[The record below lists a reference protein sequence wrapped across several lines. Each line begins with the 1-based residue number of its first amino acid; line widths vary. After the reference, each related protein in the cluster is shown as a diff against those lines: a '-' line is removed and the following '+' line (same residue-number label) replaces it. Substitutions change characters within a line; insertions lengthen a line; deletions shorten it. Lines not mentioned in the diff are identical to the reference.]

1 MDMANDRDDF
11 LPEVRNSAW
20 WASDTRQVM
29 NGKAVEVIM
38 QKQGKI
44 DPPDL
49 SQIEA
54 VQMGHV
60 MQPIIGR
67 LAQDKLKMELKD
79 ADYPLTHPDHSWL
92 RSHFDFISTDG
103 RVLVEAKNYNINTRN
118 KFDVETNRIPPADY
132 AQILHE
138 ATVHRVDRVILA
150 VLFGGQEFQTFDF
163 TFTDE
168 EKENLIKDM
177 AIYWG
182 HVKADTLPAPESLEA
197 TKLIYPKDNG
207 QSITATQAMET
218 AIAQLKEIK
227 GLVKQ
232 YEEKAEQIET
242 AIRASMQDYADIV
255 SINGETLVTWR
266 AAKAS
271 KRFSSD
277 LFKQSMPEVYEQFI
291 VEMPGS
297 RRFLVK

>member
-1 MDMANDRDDF
+1 MANDRDDF

-79 ADYPLTHPDHSWL
+79 ADYPLTHPDHTWL
-92 RSHFDFISTDG
+92 RSHFDFISADG

-118 KFDVETNRIPPADY
+118 KFDVDANRIPPADY

-182 HVKADTLPAPESLEA
+182 HVKADTLPAPETLEA

-218 AIAQLKEIK
+218 AIALLKEIK
-227 GLVKQ
+227 GIVKQ

-277 LFKQSMPEVYEQFI
+277 LFKQSMPEVYEQFV

>member
-1 MDMANDRDDF
+1 MEMANDRDDF
-11 LPEVRNSAW
+11 LPEIRNSAW

-49 SQIEA
+49 SQVEA

-60 MQPIIGR
+60 MQPIIGK
-67 LAQDKLKMELKD
+67 LAQDRLQMELKD
-79 ADYPLTHPDHSWL
+79 ADYPLTHPDHTWL
-92 RSHFDFISTDG
+92 RSHFDFISSDG
-103 RVLVEAKNYNINTRN
+103 RVLVEAKNYNNNARN
-118 KFDVETNRIPPADY
+118 KFDVDSNRIPPADY

-168 EKENLIKDM
+168 EKENLIKEM
-177 AIYWG
+177 AVYWG
-182 HVKADTLPAPESLEA
+182 HVKADTLPEPQSLEA
-197 TKLIYPKDNG
+197 TKLIYPQDNG
-207 QSITATQAMET
+207 QSMIATQALET
-218 AIAQLKEIK
+218 AIQQLKQMKGQIK
-227 GLVKQ
+227 V
-232 YEEKAEQIET
+232 YEEQSDILET
-242 AIRASMQDYADIV
+242 AIRGAMQNYSDIV
-255 SINGETLVTWR
+255 SISGETLVTWR
-266 AAKAS
+266 SAKPS

-277 LFKQSMPEVYEQFI
+277 LFKQSMPEVYDQFVI
-291 VEMPGS
+291 EMPGS

>member
-1 MDMANDRDDF
+1 MANDRDDF

-49 SQIEA
+49 SQVEA

-79 ADYPLTHPDHSWL
+79 ADYPLTHPDHTWL
-92 RSHFDFISTDG
+92 RSHFDFISADG

-163 TFTDE
+163 TFSDE

-182 HVKADTLPAPESLEA
+182 HVKADTLPAPETLEA

-255 SINGETLVTWR
+255 SVSGETLVTWR

-277 LFKQSMPEVYEQFI
+277 LFKQSMPEVYEQFV

>member
-1 MDMANDRDDF
+1 MANDRDDF
-11 LPEVRNSAW
+11 LPEIRNGAW

-67 LAQDKLKMELKD
+67 LAQDRLQMELKD
-79 ADYPLTHPDHSWL
+79 ADYPLTHPDHTWL
-92 RSHFDFISTDG
+92 RSHFDFISADG
-103 RVLVEAKNYNINTRN
+103 RTLVEAKNYNINARN
-118 KFDVETNRIPPADY
+118 KFDVDSNRIPPADY

-168 EKENLIKDM
+168 EKENLIKEM
-177 AIYWG
+177 AVYWG
-182 HVKADTLPAPESLEA
+182 HVKSDTLPEPQSLEA
-197 TKLIYPKDNG
+197 TKLIYPQDNG
-207 QSITATQAMET
+207 QSMIATQAVET

-227 GLVKQ
+227 GVIKQ

-242 AIRASMQDYADIV
+242 ALRASMQNYADILSV
-255 SINGETLVTWR
+255 TGETLVTWR
-266 AAKAS
+266 SAKAS

-277 LFKQSMPEVYEQFI
+277 LFKQSMPEVYEQFV

>member
-1 MDMANDRDDF
+1 MANDRDDF

-79 ADYPLTHPDHSWL
+79 ADYPLTHPDHTWL
-92 RSHFDFISTDG
+92 RSHFDFISADG

-163 TFTDE
+163 TFSDE

-182 HVKADTLPAPESLEA
+182 HVKADTLPAPETLEA

-227 GLVKQ
+227 GIVKQ

-255 SINGETLVTWR
+255 SVSGETLVTWR

-277 LFKQSMPEVYEQFI
+277 LFKQSMPEVYEQFV

>member
-1 MDMANDRDDF
+1 MANARDDF
-11 LPEVRNSAW
+11 APEIRNSAW
-20 WASDTRQVM
+20 WASDTRMVM

-49 SQIEA
+49 SQVEA

-67 LAQDKLKMELKD
+67 LAQDRLNMELKD

-92 RSHFDFISTDG
+92 RSHFDFISADG
-103 RVLVEAKNYNINTRN
+103 RVLVEAKNYNINARN
-118 KFDVETNRIPPADY
+118 KFDVDTNSIPPADY

-163 TFTDE
+163 TFSEE
-168 EKENLIKDM
+168 EKQNLIKDM
-177 AIYWG
+177 AVYWG
-182 HVKADTLPAPESLEA
+182 HVKADTLPAPETLEA
-197 TKLIYPKDNG
+197 TKLIYPNDNG
-207 QSITATQAMET
+207 QSMVASQALET
-218 AIAQLKEIK
+218 AIQQLKQIK
-227 GLVKQ
+227 GQIKA
-232 YEEKAEQIET
+232 YEEQSDILET
-242 AIRASMQDYADIV
+242 AIRGTMQNYGDIISV
-255 SINGETLVTWR
+255 SGETLVTWR
-266 AAKAS
+266 SAKAS

-277 LFKQSMPEVYEQFI
+277 LFKQSMPEVYEQFV

>member
-1 MDMANDRDDF
+1 MANDRDDF

-79 ADYPLTHPDHSWL
+79 ADYPLTHPDHTWL
-92 RSHFDFISTDG
+92 RSHFDFISADG

-163 TFTDE
+163 TFLDE

-277 LFKQSMPEVYEQFI
+277 LFKQSMPEVYEQFV

>member
-1 MDMANDRDDF
+1 MANDRDDF
-11 LPEVRNSAW
+11 APEIRNSAW
-20 WASDTRQVM
+20 WASDTRMVM

-49 SQIEA
+49 SQVEA

-67 LAQDKLKMELKD
+67 LAQDRLNMELKD

-92 RSHFDFISTDG
+92 RSHFDFISADG
-103 RVLVEAKNYNINTRN
+103 RVLVEAKNYNINARN
-118 KFDVETNRIPPADY
+118 KFDVDSNRIPPADY

-163 TFTDE
+163 TFTEE

-177 AIYWG
+177 AVYWG
-182 HVKADTLPAPESLEA
+182 HVKADTLPEPQSLEA
-197 TKLIYPKDNG
+197 TKLIYPNDNG
-207 QSITATQAMET
+207 QSMVASQALET
-218 AIAQLKEIK
+218 AIQQLKQIK
-227 GLVKQ
+227 GQIKA
-232 YEEKAEQIET
+232 YEEQSDILET
-242 AIRASMQDYADIV
+242 AIRGTMQNYGDIV
-255 SINGETLVTWR
+255 SVSGETLVTWR
-266 AAKAS
+266 SAKSS

-277 LFKQSMPEVYEQFI
+277 LFKQSMPEVYEQFV

>member
-1 MDMANDRDDF
+1 MANDRDDF
-11 LPEVRNSAW
+11 APEIRNSAW
-20 WASDTRQVM
+20 WASDTRMVM

-67 LAQDKLKMELKD
+67 LAQDRLNMELKD

-92 RSHFDFISTDG
+92 RSHFDFISADG
-103 RVLVEAKNYNINTRN
+103 RVLVEAKNYNINARN
-118 KFDVETNRIPPADY
+118 KFDADTNRVPPADY

-163 TFTDE
+163 TFSEE

-177 AIYWG
+177 AVYWG
-182 HVKADTLPAPESLEA
+182 HVKADTLPEPQSLEA
-197 TKLIYPKDNG
+197 TKLIYPNDNG
-207 QSITATQAMET
+207 QSMVASQALET
-218 AIAQLKEIK
+218 AIQQLKQIK
-227 GLVKQ
+227 GQIKA
-232 YEEKAEQIET
+232 YEEQSDILET
-242 AIRASMQDYADIV
+242 AIRGTMQNYGDIV
-255 SINGETLVTWR
+255 SVSGETLVTWR
-266 AAKAS
+266 SAKSS

-277 LFKQSMPEVYEQFI
+277 LFKQSMPEVYEQFV

>member
-1 MDMANDRDDF
+1 MANDRDDF
-11 LPEVRNSAW
+11 LPEIRNSAW

-79 ADYPLTHPDHSWL
+79 ADYPLTHPDHTWL
-92 RSHFDFISTDG
+92 RSHFDFISADG

-163 TFTDE
+163 TFSDE

-255 SINGETLVTWR
+255 SVNGETLVTWR

-277 LFKQSMPEVYEQFI
+277 LFKQSMPEVYEQFV

>member
-1 MDMANDRDDF
+1 MANDRDDF

-79 ADYPLTHPDHSWL
+79 ADYPLTHPDHTWL
-92 RSHFDFISTDG
+92 RSHFDFISADG

-255 SINGETLVTWR
+255 SVSGETLVTWR

>member
-1 MDMANDRDDF
+1 MANDRDDF
-11 LPEVRNSAW
+11 APEIRNSAW
-20 WASDTRQVM
+20 WASDTRMVM

-92 RSHFDFISTDG
+92 RSHFDFISADG
-103 RVLVEAKNYNINTRN
+103 RVLVEAKNYNINARN
-118 KFDVETNRIPPADY
+118 KFDADSNRIPPADY

-163 TFTDE
+163 TFTEE
-168 EKENLIKDM
+168 EKDNLIKDM
-177 AIYWG
+177 AVYWG

-197 TKLIYPKDNG
+197 TKLIYPQDNG
-207 QSITATQAMET
+207 QSLVANQALET
-218 AIAQLKEIK
+218 AVAQLKEIR
-227 GLVKQ
+227 GVVKQ
-232 YEEKAEQIET
+232 YEEKAEQLET
-242 AIRASMQDYADIV
+242 AIRASMQDYSDILSV
-255 SINGETLVTWR
+255 NGSTLVTWR
-266 AAKAS
+266 SSKPS

-277 LFKQSMPEVYEQFI
+277 LFKQSMPEVYEQFV

>member
-1 MDMANDRDDF
+1 MANDRDDF
-11 LPEVRNSAW
+11 APEIRNSAW

-49 SQIEA
+49 SQVEA

-67 LAQDKLKMELKD
+67 LAQDRLNMELKD

-92 RSHFDFISTDG
+92 RSHFDFISADG
-103 RVLVEAKNYNINTRN
+103 RVLVEAKNYNINARN
-118 KFDVETNRIPPADY
+118 KFDVDTNRIPPADY

-177 AIYWG
+177 AVYWG
-182 HVKADTLPAPESLEA
+182 HVKADTLPEPQSLEA
-197 TKLIYPKDNG
+197 TKLIYPSDNG
-207 QSITATQAMET
+207 QSMVASQALET
-218 AIAQLKEIK
+218 AIQQLKQIK
-227 GLVKQ
+227 GQIKA
-232 YEEKAEQIET
+232 YEEQSDILET
-242 AIRASMQDYADIV
+242 AIRGTMQNYGDIV
-255 SINGETLVTWR
+255 SVSGETLVTWR
-266 AAKAS
+266 SAKAS

-277 LFKQSMPEVYEQFI
+277 LFKQSMPEVYEQFV

>member
-1 MDMANDRDDF
+1 MANDRDDF
-11 LPEVRNSAW
+11 LPEIRNSAW

-67 LAQDKLKMELKD
+67 LAQDRLNMELKD

-92 RSHFDFISTDG
+92 RSHFDFISADG
-103 RVLVEAKNYNINTRN
+103 RVLVEAKNYNINARN
-118 KFDVETNRIPPADY
+118 KFDADTNRIPPADY

-163 TFTDE
+163 TFSEE

-177 AIYWG
+177 AVYWG
-182 HVKADTLPAPESLEA
+182 HVKADTLPEPQSLEA
-197 TKLIYPKDNG
+197 MGRQLGTSPAALAGQRGGDSDAAQPPGKLFAVLQILRRPLG
-207 QSITATQAMET
+207 QRPSPLA
-218 AIAQLKEIK
+218 
-227 GLVKQ
+227 GLP
-232 YEEKAEQIET
+232 A
-242 AIRASMQDYADIV
+242 
-255 SINGETLVTWR
+255 L
-266 AAKAS
+266 
-271 KRFSSD
+271 
-277 LFKQSMPEVYEQFI
+277 
-291 VEMPGS
+291 
-297 RRFLVK
+297 

>member
-1 MDMANDRDDF
+1 MANDRDDF

-79 ADYPLTHPDHSWL
+79 ADYPLTHPDHTWL

-118 KFDVETNRIPPADY
+118 KFDVDANRIPPADY
-132 AQILHE
+132 AQSLHE

-168 EKENLIKDM
+168 EKENLIN
-177 AIYWG
+177 
-182 HVKADTLPAPESLEA
+182 V
-197 TKLIYPKDNG
+197 
-207 QSITATQAMET
+207 
-218 AIAQLKEIK
+218 AIAHNNL
-227 GLVKQ
+227 L
-232 YEEKAEQIET
+232 ARQI
-242 AIRASMQDYADIV
+242 
-255 SINGETLVTWR
+255 
-266 AAKAS
+266 
-271 KRFSSD
+271 
-277 LFKQSMPEVYEQFI
+277 
-291 VEMPGS
+291 S
-297 RRFLVK
+297 RRALIKNFEFKLWFRCVFRDNFLLNLRE

>member
-103 RVLVEAKNYNINTRN
+103 RVLVEAKNYNINSRN

-182 HVKADTLPAPESLEA
+182 HVKADTLPAPETLEA

-207 QSITATQAMET
+207 QSVIATQAMET

-255 SINGETLVTWR
+255 SVSGETLVTWR

-277 LFKQSMPEVYEQFI
+277 LFKQSMPEVYEQFV

>member
-1 MDMANDRDDF
+1 MANDRDDF
-11 LPEVRNSAW
+11 APEIRNSAW

-67 LAQDKLKMELKD
+67 LAQDRLNMELKD

-92 RSHFDFISTDG
+92 RSHFDFISADG
-103 RVLVEAKNYNINTRN
+103 RVLVEAKNYNINARN
-118 KFDVETNRIPPADY
+118 KFDVDTNRIPSADY

-177 AIYWG
+177 AVYWG
-182 HVKADTLPAPESLEA
+182 HVKADTLPEPQSLEA
-197 TKLIYPKDNG
+197 TKLIYPSDNG
-207 QSITATQAMET
+207 QSMVASQALET
-218 AIAQLKEIK
+218 AIQQLKQIK
-227 GLVKQ
+227 GQIKA
-232 YEEKAEQIET
+232 YEEQSDILET
-242 AIRASMQDYADIV
+242 AIRGTMQNYGDIV
-255 SINGETLVTWR
+255 SVSGETLVTWR
-266 AAKAS
+266 SAKAS

-277 LFKQSMPEVYEQFI
+277 LFKQSMPEVYEQFV

>member
-1 MDMANDRDDF
+1 MANDRDDF

-79 ADYPLTHPDHSWL
+79 ADYPLTHPDHTWL
-92 RSHFDFISTDG
+92 RSHFDFISADG

-163 TFTDE
+163 TFSDE

-255 SINGETLVTWR
+255 SVSGETLVTWR

-277 LFKQSMPEVYEQFI
+277 LFKQSMPEVYEQFV

>member
-1 MDMANDRDDF
+1 MANARDDF
-11 LPEVRNSAW
+11 APEIRNSAW
-20 WASDTRQVM
+20 WASDTRMVM

-49 SQIEA
+49 SQVEA

-67 LAQDKLKMELKD
+67 LAQDRLNMELKD

-92 RSHFDFISTDG
+92 RSHFDFISADG
-103 RVLVEAKNYNINTRN
+103 RVLVEAKNYNINARN
-118 KFDVETNRIPPADY
+118 KFDDY

-163 TFTDE
+163 TFSEE
-168 EKENLIKDM
+168 EKQNLIKDM
-177 AIYWG
+177 AVYWG

-197 TKLIYPKDNG
+197 TKLIYPNDNG
-207 QSITATQAMET
+207 QSLVANQALET
-218 AIAQLKEIK
+218 AVAQLKDIR
-227 GLVKQ
+227 GVVKQ
-232 YEEKAEQIET
+232 YEEKAEQLET
-242 AIRASMQDYADIV
+242 AIRASMQEYSNILSV
-255 SINGETLVTWR
+255 SGETLVTWR
-266 AAKAS
+266 SAKSS

-277 LFKQSMPEVYEQFI
+277 LFKQSMPDVYDQF
-291 VEMPGS
+291 VVDMPGS

>member
-49 SQIEA
+49 SQVEA

-182 HVKADTLPAPESLEA
+182 HVKADTLPAPETLEA

-207 QSITATQAMET
+207 QSMVASQALET
-218 AIAQLKEIK
+218 AIDQLKQLKGQIK
-227 GLVKQ
+227 I
-232 YEEKAEQIET
+232 YEEQSDMLET
-242 AIRASMQDYADIV
+242 AIRGAMQDYSDIISV
-255 SINGETLVTWR
+255 NGETLVTWR

>member
-1 MDMANDRDDF
+1 MANDRDDF

-79 ADYPLTHPDHSWL
+79 ADYPLTHPDHTWL
-92 RSHFDFISTDG
+92 RSHFDFISADG

-163 TFTDE
+163 TFSDE

-182 HVKADTLPAPESLEA
+182 HVKADTLPAPETLEA

-277 LFKQSMPEVYEQFI
+277 LFKQSMPEVYEQFV

>member
-1 MDMANDRDDF
+1 MANDRDDF

-79 ADYPLTHPDHSWL
+79 ADYPLTHPDHTWL
-92 RSHFDFISTDG
+92 RSHFDFISADG

-118 KFDVETNRIPPADY
+118 KFDVDANRIPPADY

-163 TFTDE
+163 TFSDE

-182 HVKADTLPAPESLEA
+182 HVKADTLPAPETLEA

-255 SINGETLVTWR
+255 SVSGETLVTWR

-277 LFKQSMPEVYEQFI
+277 LFKQSMPEVYEQFV

>member
-1 MDMANDRDDF
+1 MANARDDF
-11 LPEVRNSAW
+11 APEIRNSAW
-20 WASDTRQVM
+20 WASDTRMVM

-49 SQIEA
+49 SQVEA

-67 LAQDKLKMELKD
+67 LAQDRLNMELKD

-92 RSHFDFISTDG
+92 RSHFDFISADG
-103 RVLVEAKNYNINTRN
+103 RVLVEAKNYNINARN
-118 KFDVETNRIPPADY
+118 KFDADTNRIPPADY

-163 TFTDE
+163 TFSE
-168 EKENLIKDM
+168 EENENLIKDM
-177 AIYWG
+177 AVYWG
-182 HVKADTLPAPESLEA
+182 HVKADTLPEPQSLEA
-197 TKLIYPKDNG
+197 TKLIYPNDNG
-207 QSITATQAMET
+207 QSMVASQALET
-218 AIAQLKEIK
+218 AIQQLKQIK
-227 GLVKQ
+227 GQIKA
-232 YEEKAEQIET
+232 YEEQSDILET
-242 AIRASMQDYADIV
+242 AIRGTMQNYGDIV
-255 SINGETLVTWR
+255 SVSGETLVTWR
-266 AAKAS
+266 AAKSS

-277 LFKQSMPEVYEQFI
+277 LFKQSMPEVYEQFV

>member
-1 MDMANDRDDF
+1 MANDRDDF

-67 LAQDKLKMELKD
+67 LAQDRLQMELKD
-79 ADYPLTHPDHSWL
+79 ADYPLTHPDHTWL
-92 RSHFDFISTDG
+92 RSHFDFISSDG

-182 HVKADTLPAPESLEA
+182 HVKADTLPAPETLEA

-218 AIAQLKEIK
+218 AIALLKEIK
-227 GLVKQ
+227 GIVKQ

-277 LFKQSMPEVYEQFI
+277 LFKQSMPEVYEQFV

>member
-1 MDMANDRDDF
+1 
-11 LPEVRNSAW
+11 
-20 WASDTRQVM
+20 
-29 NGKAVEVIM
+29 M

-49 SQIEA
+49 SQVEA

-67 LAQDKLKMELKD
+67 LAQDRLNMELKD

-92 RSHFDFISTDG
+92 RSHFDFISADG
-103 RVLVEAKNYNINTRN
+103 RVLVEAKNYNINARN
-118 KFDVETNRIPPADY
+118 KFDADTNRIPPADY

-168 EKENLIKDM
+168 EKQNLIKDM
-177 AIYWG
+177 AVYWG

-197 TKLIYPKDNG
+197 TKLIYPNDNG
-207 QSITATQAMET
+207 QSLVANQALET
-218 AIAQLKEIK
+218 AVAQLKDIR
-227 GLVKQ
+227 GVVKQ
-232 YEEKAEQIET
+232 YEEKAEQLET
-242 AIRASMQDYADIV
+242 AIRASMQEYSNILSV
-255 SINGETLVTWR
+255 SGETLVTWR
-266 AAKAS
+266 SAKSS

-277 LFKQSMPEVYEQFI
+277 LFKQSMPDVYDQF
-291 VEMPGS
+291 VVDMPGS

>member
-1 MDMANDRDDF
+1 MANARDDF
-11 LPEVRNSAW
+11 APEIRNSAW
-20 WASDTRQVM
+20 WASDTRMVM

-49 SQIEA
+49 SQVEA

-67 LAQDKLKMELKD
+67 LAQDRLNMELKD

-92 RSHFDFISTDG
+92 RSHFDFISADG
-103 RVLVEAKNYNINTRN
+103 RVLVEAKNYNINARN
-118 KFDVETNRIPPADY
+118 KFDADTNRIPPADY

-163 TFTDE
+163 TFSEE
-168 EKENLIKDM
+168 EKQNLIKDM
-177 AIYWG
+177 AVYWG
-182 HVKADTLPAPESLEA
+182 HVNSDTLPEPQTLEA
-197 TKLIYPKDNG
+197 TKLIYPNDNG
-207 QSITATQAMET
+207 QSLVANQALET
-218 AIAQLKEIK
+218 AVAQLKDIR
-227 GLVKQ
+227 GVVKQ
-232 YEEKAEQIET
+232 YEEKAEQLET
-242 AIRASMQDYADIV
+242 AIRASMQEYSNILSV
-255 SINGETLVTWR
+255 NGETLVTWR
-266 AAKAS
+266 SSKPS

-277 LFKQSMPEVYEQFI
+277 LFKQSMPEVYEQF
-291 VEMPGS
+291 VVDMPGS

>member
-1 MDMANDRDDF
+1 MANDRDDF
-11 LPEVRNSAW
+11 APEIRNSAW
-20 WASDTRQVM
+20 WASDTRMVM

-67 LAQDKLKMELKD
+67 LAQDRLNMELKD

-92 RSHFDFISTDG
+92 RSHFDFISADG
-103 RVLVEAKNYNINTRN
+103 RVLVEAKNYNINARN
-118 KFDVETNRIPPADY
+118 KFDVDTNRIPPADY

-163 TFTDE
+163 TFSEE

-177 AIYWG
+177 AVYWG
-182 HVKADTLPAPESLEA
+182 HVKADTLPEPQSLEA
-197 TKLIYPKDNG
+197 TKLIYPNDNG
-207 QSITATQAMET
+207 QSMVASQALET
-218 AIAQLKEIK
+218 AIQQLKQIK
-227 GLVKQ
+227 GQIKA
-232 YEEKAEQIET
+232 YEEQSDILET
-242 AIRASMQDYADIV
+242 AIRGTMQNYGDIV
-255 SINGETLVTWR
+255 SVSGETLVTWR
-266 AAKAS
+266 SAKAS

-277 LFKQSMPEVYEQFI
+277 LFKQSMPEVYEQFV